1 MKKVLLLIAITLL
14 TNLNPCF
21 ALQNIELKQG
31 SDYLYF
37 SDSKIKSIKSNNPE
51 IISAQRISTISDDEQ
66 QILFSAKK
74 TGKADIQIQTEKGL
88 VSYTIEIKSQG
99 VKSGDTFIELDIPGL
114 DK

>member
-74 TGKADIQIQTEKGL
+74 PEKL
-88 VSYTIEIKSQG
+88 TYKYKQ
-99 VKSGDTFIELDIPGL
+99 KKDL
-114 DK
+114 